1 MSAKFTLNNALHLEM
16 SYVEHW
22 SIFGNSLL
30 AFPESIDSVT
40 LSINQRQY
48 NINYMYITKSPGL
61 VRQIVVQTF
70 SQDGLC
76 LCLMSIRLRRRPDI
90 LPICLSSRSVVS
102 LQSSPLTV
110 KFSTMFGIH
119 KFAFRQAGDLP

>member
-1 MSAKFTLNNALHLEM
+1 MFGKLKMSAKFTLNNALHLEM

-48 NINYMYITKSPGL
+48 NINYT
-61 VRQIVVQTF
+61 
-70 SQDGLC
+70 
-76 LCLMSIRLRRRPDI
+76 
-90 LPICLSSRSVVS
+90 
-102 LQSSPLTV
+102 LQSLRVWSDRL
-110 KFSTMFGIH
+110 
-119 KFAFRQAGDLP
+119 